1 MLSVLLA
8 QDSATMGVFESAV
21 LKGPF
26 SQHNCVSGQ
35 IKTGPNANGA
45 LLTSRKGE
53 AALLQRAL
61 ARKRRLKIGLPST
74 TLPSCL

>member
-1 MLSVLLA
+1 
-8 QDSATMGVFESAV
+8 MGVFESAV

-61 ARKRRLKIGLPST
+61 AKFCKRRLKIGLPST